1 MMSAPLLLIG
11 GGAFVLWRVSR
22 RSRAARETGEDG

>member
-11 GGAFVLWRVSR
+11 GGALWLWRVSR
-22 RSRAARETGEDG
+22 RSPAAGDEDA